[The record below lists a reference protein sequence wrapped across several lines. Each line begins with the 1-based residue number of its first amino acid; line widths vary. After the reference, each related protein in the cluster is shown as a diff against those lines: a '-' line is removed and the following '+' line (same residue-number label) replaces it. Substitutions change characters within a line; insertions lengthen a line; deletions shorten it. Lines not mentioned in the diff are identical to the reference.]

1 MLRQAARLYPYTVEQ
16 KIATTAAAKMLRQE
30 RSNKNP
36 FNDFNLFEQ
45 HKTMVMVLE
54 RIACNTLKDTTT
66 PNDDIVASVCCER
79 FSSSTSL
86 LSVASLVKWYANDED
101 ARSHKEAKMEMFSG
115 DHKDHNFSDNSEPQ
129 CSGQ

>member
-45 HKTMVMVLE
+45 HNTMVMVLE

-66 PNDDIVASVCCER
+66 SNDDIVASMCYER

-86 LSVASLVKWYANDED
+86 LSVASLVYRNMSKYGDED
-101 ARSHKEAKMEMFSG
+101 PLLLAAGCDDMLLCYSITV
-115 DHKDHNFSDNSEPQ
+115 N
-129 CSGQ
+129 